1 VVAAATTQPPQL
13 AQATT
18 AFLRRYAP
26 FNEMD
31 EASLASVAARAKLG
45 YYPQGAAAAGPH
57 DGVAQRLFIIQRGH
71 VRARVPAGGPDPAA
85 FEFAPGEMFPL
96 NAVLG
101 GRPTTRLYEAIEDL
115 FCYELDAADVQV
127 LLGSSPPFQ
136 RFCARN
142 IGSLLEQERRALR
155 AAYAA
160 QAVSD
165 RPLLQPLSSAIR
177 RAPVTC
183 GPGTPLRAALERMH
197 AQRIGA
203 ILVVDAEGAP
213 QGIFTERDLVR
224 HAATGRLALE
234 GPISAYMTPD
244 PISLPATAT
253 LYEAAL
259 VMARHGVRHLL
270 VCDGRKLVGV
280 VSERSL
286 FALQRQSMREV
297 VAVIEVAH
305 DLESLRR
312 AAAEIRALARGM
324 LAQGVSA
331 EPLTQLIAT
340 LNDRLGERILT
351 LEAARHDLAGIRFCW
366 LALGSEG
373 RHEQTF
379 ASDQDNAIVFDA
391 DGSADAARA
400 RLLPF
405 ADAVNVTLDACGF
418 PLCKG
423 DIMARNPRWCL
434 AAAEWRM
441 RFGEWIRN
449 PHPEALL
456 NANIFFDF
464 RPLWGEAALAVDLR
478 GWLSAVTHDDQRFLR
493 MMAQNAL
500 ESRPP
505 LGFFGDVRTS
515 GEGVEAGTIDLKA
528 QGTRIFTDAGRI
540 FALATGADVQN
551 TAARL
556 RHAGAVRRVAAEETE
571 AVVDAF
577 YFLVLLRLRHEH
589 LDSPDGPRKPRI
601 DPRTLNELDRRIL
614 KEALRL
620 ATKVQQRLAL
630 DFQL

>member
-1 VVAAATTQPPQL
+1 VVAAATTPPPQL
-13 AQATT
+13 ARATVD
-18 AFLRRYAP
+18 FLRRYAP

-31 EASLASVAARAKLG
+31 EASLAFVATRAKLG
-45 YYPQGAAAAGPH
+45 YYAAGASAVGPH
-57 DGVAQRLFIIQRGH
+57 SGPARTLFIVQRGH
-71 VRARVPAGGPDPAA
+71 VRAHAPAA
-85 FEFAPGEMFPL
+85 PAEGAGFEFGPGEMFPI

-101 GRPTTRLYEAIEDL
+101 ARATTRDYAATEDL
-115 FCYELDAADVQV
+115 FCYELDAPDVQW
-127 LLGSSPPFQ
+127 LLGASPPFQ
-136 RFCARN
+136 RFCARHVD
-142 IGSLLEQERRALR
+142 SLLQQERRALR
-155 AAYAA
+155 ATYAA
-160 QAVSD
+160 QAVTD
-165 RPLLQPLSSAIR
+165 RPLLQPLASAIR

-183 GPGTPLRAALERMH
+183 APETPLRQALERMQ

-203 ILVVDAEGAP
+203 IVIVDADGAP
-213 QGIFTERDLVR
+213 LGIFTERDLVR
-224 HAATGRLALE
+224 HAAGGDLAL
-234 GPISAYMTPD
+234 AD
-244 PISLPATAT
+244 PISRYMTREPIHLPATAT

-259 VMARHGVRHLL
+259 AMARRGVRHLL
-270 VCDGRKLVGV
+270 VCDGGRLAGV

-297 VAVIEVAH
+297 IAAIEVAG
-305 DLESLRR
+305 DPDALQR
-312 AAAEIRALARGM
+312 AASEIRALARGM
-324 LAQGVSA
+324 LAQGVGA

-340 LNDRLGERILT
+340 LNDRLAARILA
-351 LEAARHDLAGIRFCW
+351 LEAARHDLAGIRWCW

-391 DGSADAARA
+391 DGPAEAVRA

-405 ADAVNVTLDACGF
+405 AAAVNATLDACGF

-423 DIMARNPRWCL
+423 DIMARNPKWCL
-434 AAAEWRM
+434 AAAEWRV

-464 RPLWGEAALAVDLR
+464 RPLWGESALADDLR
-478 GWLSAVTHDDQRFLR
+478 AWLSAMTRDDQRFLR

-505 LGFFGDVRTS
+505 LGFFGGVQTS
-515 GEGVEAGTIDLKA
+515 GEGAEAGTLDLKV
-528 QGTRIFTDAGRI
+528 QGTRIFTDAARI
-540 FALATGADVQN
+540 FALATGAEVQN
-551 TAARL
+551 TGARL
-556 RHAGAVRRVAAEETE
+556 RHAGSVRRVPAEETE
-571 AVVDAF
+571 AVVEAF

-589 LDSPDGPRKPRI
+589 LDSPAGPRKPRI
-601 DPRTLNELDRRIL
+601 DPRALNELDRRIL

>member
-1 VVAAATTQPPQL
+1 VVAPATTQPPQL
-13 AQATT
+13 ARATI

-26 FNEMD
+26 FNEMED
-31 EASLASVAARAKLG
+31 ASLAFVAARAKLG
-45 YYPQGAAAAGPH
+45 YHPQDAVVIGPH
-57 DGVAQRLFIIQRGH
+57 GGVVQTLFIAQRGH
-71 VRARVPAGGPDPAA
+71 VRARAPDAAPGTVA
-85 FEFAPGEMFPL
+85 FEFAPGEMFPID
-96 NAVLG
+96 AVLAA
-101 GRPTTRLYEAIEDL
+101 RPTTRLYEAAEDL
-115 FCYELDAADVQV
+115 FCYELDAADVQS
-127 LLGSSPPFQ
+127 LLGASAQFQ
-136 RFCARN
+136 RFCTRYMD
-142 IGSLLEQERRALR
+142 SLLQQERRALR

-160 QAVSD
+160 QTVSD

-183 GPGTPLRAALERMH
+183 GPETPLHEALERMH

-203 ILVVDAEGAP
+203 ILVVDAEDAP

-259 VMARHGVRHLL
+259 VMARRGVRHLL

-297 VAVIEVAH
+297 VAAIEVAH
-305 DLESLRR
+305 DLEGLQR

-340 LNDRLGERILT
+340 LNDRLAERILA
-351 LEAARHDLAGIRFCW
+351 LEAARHDLGGVRFCW

-379 ASDQDNAIVFDA
+379 SSDQDNAIVFDA
-391 DGSADAARA
+391 DRPADAVRA

-464 RPLWGEAALAVDLR
+464 RPLWGEAALAGDLR
-478 GWLSAVTHDDQRFLR
+478 TWLSAVTSDDQRFLR

-505 LGFFGDVRTS
+505 LGFFGDVQTS
-515 GEGVEAGTIDLKA
+515 GEGAEAGTIDLKV

-556 RHAGAVRRVAAEETE
+556 RHAGAVRKVPVEETE

-589 LDSPDGPRKPRI
+589 LDSPDGPRRPRI
-601 DPRTLNELDRRIL
+601 VPRTLNELDRRIL